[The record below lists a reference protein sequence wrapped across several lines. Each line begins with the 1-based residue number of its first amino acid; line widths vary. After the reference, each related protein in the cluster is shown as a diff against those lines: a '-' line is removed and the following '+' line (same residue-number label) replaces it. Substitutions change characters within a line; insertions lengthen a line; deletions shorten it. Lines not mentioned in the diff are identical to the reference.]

1 MKLTRNEIAV
11 LLNYYNGLEFDLE
24 DQLDNVKTT
33 CMGIIDSDLY
43 GTQIDRYKTKI
54 KECKNRVSELEAEL
68 DSIKL

>member
-24 DQLDNVKTT
+24 DQLDNVKAT
-33 CMGIIDSDLY
+33 CMGVIDSDLY

-54 KECKNRVSELEAEL
+54 KKCKNRVSELEAEL
-68 DSIKL
+68 DSIKF